1 MFDAAGKPVIRHT
14 AGDLPRIL
22 NELGAALA
30 QAFSDHLFTYA
41 GRIARVHPAG
51 HTAKGDIRRTNDAL
65 LVHPVEAAHLVEL
78 AGLAAIHERFDAR
91 GKEVAFVATDC
102 PLRTCQSYLA
112 RGHWPELLPLRGF
125 IEAPL
130 IDPSGR
136 IIDTP
141 GYDTITGLFA
151 AFAPIAGYRRPPEK
165 PTRQDADKALSTL
178 RSLFKT
184 FPFASVQDE
193 SAMLAATVTGLLRR
207 ALPAAPMAAISAPA
221 PGTGKTLLAEA
232 LALLVTSRRASVLS
246 LGADDAEFEKRLA
259 GALLAADAL
268 LCIDNLERPL
278 KGDLLCQVT
287 TQSNVR
293 LRPLGGSAMLS
304 VPTSAFLVATGNNLQ
319 IVGDLKRRALLVR
332 LDAGIERPEQRE
344 FSGDFLAEVAAR
356 RGELIGAA
364 LTLPLAYLA
373 AGSPK
378 PAGLHAAGSF
388 ETWDALVRRPLVWLG
403 LPDPLLSAEVLRAE
417 DPDVETTRLMF
428 MAWSAVFGEK
438 PVTVADA
445 VAAGMATREYAGEI
459 QNRELYD
466 AMQSACSE
474 KPNTRR
480 LGFWLRQH
488 KDKIAD
494 GLQLKVAGQDGHSK
508 VNRWAV
514 RRAGDAA

>member
-30 QAFSDHLFTYA
+30 EAFSDHLFTYA

-125 IEAPL
+125 VEAPTL
-130 IDPSGR
+130 DPSGR

-141 GYDTITGLFA
+141 GYDPSTGLFA

-178 RSLFKT
+178 RSLFET
-184 FPFASVQDE
+184 FPFAGAPDE
-193 SAMLAATVTGLLRR
+193 SAMLAATVTALLRR

-304 VPTSAFLVATGNNLQ
+304 VPTSAFLVATGNNLS

-332 LDAGIERPEQRE
+332 LDAGTERPERRE

-378 PAGLHAAGSF
+378 HAGLHAAGSF
-388 ETWDALVRRPLVWLG
+388 ESWDSLVRRPLVWLG

-417 DPDVETTRLMF
+417 DPDVEATRLLF
-428 MAWSAVFGEK
+428 LAWAGVFDGE
-438 PVTVADA
+438 PTTVADA
-445 VAAGMATREYAGEI
+445 IAAGMATRSMSGEI
-459 QNRELYD
+459 EHRQLYD
-466 AMQSACSE
+466 ALQVVCSE
-474 KPNTRR
+474 KANSRR
-480 LGFWLRQH
+480 LGDWLRRH

-494 GLQLKVAGQDGHSK
+494 GLQLKIAGQDGHTK

-514 RRAGDAA
+514 RRLGTAG